1 MGDVVIDASA
11 LVDLLIGNRL
21 GDAVA
26 RRLVDERLHAP
37 AHIDSEVLSA
47 LGRMHRGGHLSATQV
62 DAMLRALST
71 APVVRHEL
79 AGLVAGAWARRDRV
93 RLADG
98 VYLEL
103 AERLEAPLIT
113 TDLRLRPEL
122 RVETIE
128 D

>member
-21 GDAVA
+21 GGAVA
-26 RRLVDERLHAP
+26 RRLVDERLHTP

-47 LGRMHRGGHLSATQV
+47 LGRMHRGGHVTATQV
-62 DAMLRALST
+62 DAMLRALSA

-79 AGLVAGAWARRDRV
+79 VDLVAGAWARRNRV

-103 AERLEAPLIT
+103 AERLESPLIT

>member
-21 GDAVA
+21 GGAVA

-47 LGRMHRGGHLSATQV
+47 LGRMHRGGHLTATQV
-62 DAMLRALST
+62 DAMLRALSA
-71 APVVRHEL
+71 APVVRHKL
-79 AGLVAGAWARRDRV
+79 VDLVAGAWARRDRV

-103 AERLEAPLIT
+103 AERLESPLIT